1 MTTPKDF
8 LVWLEGVTMNVKG
21 IDADL
26 LNRFEHG
33 LNPKAPE
40 KSLIP
45 ARILG
50 YGEISTIFEILMEN
64 QLGLAFKRMPI
75 FLSMDE
81 MDRYEALFIRYNKLL
96 SEEIGIM
103 VPEYSTARVY
113 PKTGNMVVYIIQ
125 EKLPPESLCHRLLG
139 RLDTASLKTL
149 FLVIL
154 RQMHKVWR
162 FNANN
167 GTILIG
173 LDGQLSNWA
182 LRDMNPLNASV
193 TQEAELYYIDTST
206 PFIRISGKE
215 QLEPDLFLRSAPS
228 FLVWLIRAFFLQ
240 GVLDRYYDF
249 HLVVVDL
256 IANLYKEQRPDLIRD
271 FINAANSFFIHEA
284 SDLKINPI
292 TENEVKSYY
301 REDAFIWRLFL
312 ALRRL
317 DRIISTSILNKPYP
331 YILPGKIKR

>member
-1 MTTPKDF
+1 
-8 LVWLEGVTMNVKG
+8 MNIKG
-21 IDADL
+21 IDTDL
-26 LNRFEHG
+26 LKRFEHG

-50 YGEISTIFEILMEN
+50 YGEISTIFEILKED
-64 QLGLAFKRMPI
+64 QQGLAFKRMPI

-81 MDRYEALFIRYNKLL
+81 MDRYEALFIHYNKLL
-96 SEEIGIM
+96 SEELGIM

-113 PKTGNMVVYIIQ
+113 PETGNMVVYIIQ
-125 EKLPPESLCHRLLG
+125 EKLPPESLCHRLLH

-154 RQMHKVWR
+154 RQMMKVWR
-162 FNANN
+162 FNANSN
-167 GTILIG
+167 ATLMG

-182 LRDMNPLNASV
+182 LKDLNPADPSV
-193 TQEAELYYIDTST
+193 TQDSEFYYIDTST
-206 PFIRISGKE
+206 PFIRINGKE
-215 QLEPDLFLRSAPS
+215 QLEPELFLRSAPS

-271 FINAANSFFIHEA
+271 FIDAANSFFVHEA

-292 TENEVKSYY
+292 TVGEVKSYY

-317 DRIISTSILNKPYP
+317 DRIISTYILNRPYP

>member
-1 MTTPKDF
+1 MSI
-8 LVWLEGVTMNVKG
+8 KG
-21 IDADL
+21 IDVDL

-33 LNPKAPE
+33 LNPKTPE

-50 YGEISTIFEILMEN
+50 YGEISTIFEILHED
-64 QLGLAFKRMPI
+64 QRGLAFKRMPI
-75 FLSMDE
+75 FLSTDE
-81 MDRYEALFIRYNKLL
+81 MDRYEAMFIRYNKLL

-103 VPEYSTARVY
+103 VPGYSTARVY

-154 RQMHKVWR
+154 RHMLKVWR
-162 FNANN
+162 FNAK
-167 GTILIG
+167 GDTIVMG

-182 LRDMNPLNASV
+182 LKDLNPADPSV
-193 TQEAELYYIDTST
+193 TQDAELYYIDTST
-206 PFIRISGKE
+206 PLIRISGKE
-215 QLEPDLFLRSAPS
+215 QLEPELFLRSAPS

-256 IANLYKEQRPDLIRD
+256 IANLHKEQRPDLIRD
-271 FINAANSFFIHEA
+271 FINAANSFFVHEA
-284 SDLKINPI
+284 SDLRINPI
-292 TENEVKSYY
+292 TENEVNSYY

-317 DRIISTSILNKPYP
+317 DRIISTYILKRPYP
-331 YILPGKIKR
+331 YILPGKIRR

>member
-1 MTTPKDF
+1 
-8 LVWLEGVTMNVKG
+8 
-21 IDADL
+21 
-26 LNRFEHG
+26 
-33 LNPKAPE
+33 
-40 KSLIP
+40 
-45 ARILG
+45 
-50 YGEISTIFEILMEN
+50 
-64 QLGLAFKRMPI
+64 MPI

-81 MDRYEALFIRYNKLL
+81 MERYEALFIRYNKLL

-103 VPEYSTARVY
+103 VPEYSTARIY

-125 EKLPPESLCHRLLG
+125 QKLPPESLCHRLLG
-139 RLDTASLKTL
+139 RLDNASLKTL

-154 RQMHKVWR
+154 GHLLKVWR
-162 FNANN
+162 FNANSSE
-167 GTILIG
+167 TLMG

-182 LRDMNPLNASV
+182 LKDLYPANPSV

-206 PFIRISGKE
+206 PLIRISGKE
-215 QLEPDLFLRSAPS
+215 QIETDLFLRSAPS

-240 GVLDRYYDF
+240 GILDRYYDF

-271 FINAANSFFIHEA
+271 FIDAANSFFVHEA
-284 SDLKINPI
+284 SDLTINPI
-292 TENEVKSYY
+292 TEKEVKSYY

-317 DRIISTSILNKPYP
+317 DRIIKTYILNRSYP